1 MRRVAALGA
10 ALCSSASA
18 SAQAES
24 TVFSAA
30 PPALQTQP
38 TWGWVLGAAAIAL
51 VVGFMLGW
59 RTLDRRI
66 RKKYGGLRIY

>member
-1 MRRVAALGA
+1 
-10 ALCSSASA
+10 
-18 SAQAES
+18 
-24 TVFSAA
+24 
-30 PPALQTQP
+30 
-38 TWGWVLGAAAIAL
+38 VLGASVVAL